1 MNDIKKSYI
10 CSKKV
15 IKQEAKEIVK
25 ISRNVKYSEIL
36 DILVSSIGYQS
47 FIDFK
52 KQLKYQSYRSI
63 YLENERIDILKRIED
78 NLVDILK
85 KKEVEV
91 KNISFL
97 SKIIEHKKKAIVIN
111 PVSYEI
117 SDYLFY
123 LPFTI
128 GEEKWIIVND
138 QKDFNDHNIKI
149 HLQRLYKKY
158 EINYIFKDTNETLS
172 YDLNMSAFDLYDIL
186 LKTNDKSYKYENLL
200 NKNYREFYF
209 SIKDYFNNSNSLE
222 GAVFLKLKDIKNG
235 KSSIE
240 DLVLDLKEKYL
251 SRVKILS
258 KLRNSYSDLNFIN
271 LKYFSKNEHIRKIS
285 KDNKLL
291 LGNKKNPKRLFNFLN
306 KIENIEIE
314 EKEINNTLILG
325 SAGCGRTDLL
335 LNLVYQSILKGN
347 GCIYITHE
355 WDVGATNIM
364 NLAKEIGERDRV
376 ILISGDQIEDLEK
389 LDINE
394 IVKENKILI
403 ILNGNNEK
411 SLKVAGIEDCFKLI
425 EKLESKILTGFNI
438 YFDDYY
444 YKSEVNNELDMLE
457 KINEFGIKVFMTC
470 NSISIQRFKGL
481 DTESYLQRIKNIYSN
496 IIFMKIEDLENI
508 DFFIDLDKK
517 KITLRDLKSQNVGDF
532 HFIKNGEIKRG
543 KAIMANLL

>member
-10 CSKKV
+10 CTKKAIKNEAKDIFKISKKT
-15 IKQEAKEIVK
+15 A
-25 ISRNVKYSEIL
+25 YSEIL
-36 DILVSSIGYQS
+36 DILVFSIGYQS

-52 KQLKYQSYRSI
+52 KQLKYPSYNSI
-63 YLENERIDILKRIED
+63 YIENERIDILKRIEKE
-78 NLVDILK
+78 LVDVLNKLEVPIK
-85 KKEVEV
+85 KI
-91 KNISFL
+91 NFL
-97 SKIIEHKKKAIVIN
+97 SKIIEDKNKAIITN
-111 PVSYEI
+111 PTPYEI

-123 LPFTI
+123 LPFVI
-128 GEEKWIIVND
+128 GEDKWIIVND

-149 HLQRLYKKY
+149 HLQRLYQKY
-158 EINYIFKDTNETLS
+158 DSNYIFKDTNETLS

-186 LKTNDKSYKYENLL
+186 LKTNDKNYKYENLL

-209 SIKDYFNNSNSLE
+209 AIKDYFNNSNSLE

-235 KSSIE
+235 TSSIE

-271 LKYFSKNEHIRKIS
+271 LKNFSKNEHIRKIS

-291 LGNKKNPKRLFNFLN
+291 LGSKKNPKRLFSFLN

-314 EKEINNTLILG
+314 ENEINNTLILG
-325 SAGCGRTDLL
+325 SAGCGRTSSL

-347 GCIYITHE
+347 GCIYLTHE
-355 WDVGATNIM
+355 WDVSATNIM
-364 NLAKEIGERDRV
+364 NLVKEIGARDKV
-376 ILISGDQIEDLEK
+376 ILISSDKIEDLEK

-425 EKLESKILTGFNI
+425 EKLENKVSAGFNI

-457 KINEFGIKVFMTC
+457 KINKFGIKNFMTC
-470 NSISIQRFKGL
+470 NSISIQRFK
-481 DTESYLQRIKNIYSN
+481 DSNTESYLQRIKKIYSN
-496 IIFMKIEDLENI
+496 VIFMKIEDSENI
-508 DFFIDLDKK
+508 ELFVDLDKK

-543 KAIMANLL
+543 EAIMANLL

>member
-10 CSKKV
+10 CTKKAIKNEAKDIFKISKKT
-15 IKQEAKEIVK
+15 A
-25 ISRNVKYSEIL
+25 YSEIL
-36 DILVSSIGYQS
+36 DILVFSIGYQS

-52 KQLKYQSYRSI
+52 KQLKYPSYNSI
-63 YLENERIDILKRIED
+63 YIENERIDILKRIEKE
-78 NLVDILK
+78 LVDVLNKLEVPIK
-85 KKEVEV
+85 KI
-91 KNISFL
+91 NFL
-97 SKIIEHKKKAIVIN
+97 SKIIEDKNKAIITN
-111 PVSYEI
+111 PTPYEI

-123 LPFTI
+123 LPFVI
-128 GEEKWIIVND
+128 GEDKWIIVND

-149 HLQRLYKKY
+149 HLQRLYQKY
-158 EINYIFKDTNETLS
+158 DSNYIFKDTNETLS

-186 LKTNDKSYKYENLL
+186 LKTNDKNYKYENLL

-209 SIKDYFNNSNSLE
+209 AIKDYFNNSNSLE

-235 KSSIE
+235 TSSIE

-271 LKYFSKNEHIRKIS
+271 LKNFSKNEHIRKIS

-291 LGNKKNPKRLFNFLN
+291 LGSKKNPKRLFSFLN

-314 EKEINNTLILG
+314 ENEINNTLILG
-325 SAGCGRTDLL
+325 SAGCGRTSSL

-347 GCIYITHE
+347 GCIYLTHE
-355 WDVGATNIM
+355 WDVSATNIM
-364 NLAKEIGERDRV
+364 NLVKEIGARDKV
-376 ILISGDQIEDLEK
+376 ILISSDKIEDLEK

-425 EKLESKILTGFNI
+425 EKLENKVSAGFNI

-457 KINEFGIKVFMTC
+457 KINKFGIKNFMTC

-481 DTESYLQRIKNIYSN
+481 DTEPYLQRIKNIYSN